1 MPPRPADSHGPAP
14 IIVIKRKKAGAH
26 AHHGGAWKVA
36 YADFVTAMMA
46 FFLLLWL
53 LNVTTQDQKQAIAN
67 YFDPTSAS
75 ESTSGSGG
83 VMGGTSMMAPGAE
96 LSDTKPIGE
105 SIPVPGDPAEKSEK
119 SAKSAN
125 ASGQA
130 GSIDPTAGDDGKSPS
145 ADPTQADAGQA
156 EAEKAKAAAEAAK
169 EDQHFKQAEAAIRQ
183 AIQSSPELQ
192 PLSQNLL
199 VDQTPEG
206 LRIQLVDQDGSAM
219 FPSGG
224 TEMFDRTRKLF
235 GAVVAAVIANM
246 PNQIT
251 VRGHTDSTPYHSTKG
266 YSNWDLSTDRANAS
280 RRALVDA
287 GLDPNR
293 IASVVGKAD
302 RDPLFPENPAA
313 PENRRISIVLLRAAA
328 ATASGDGGTVVGR
341 RPTS

>member
-14 IIVIKRKKAGAH
+14 IIVIKRKKAGGH

-83 VMGGTSMMAPGAE
+83 VMGGTSMMSPGAE

-125 ASGQA
+125 ASGDA
-130 GSIDPTAGDDGKSPS
+130 GSFDPTAPDGAK
-145 ADPTQADAGQA
+145 TGQTDSN
-156 EAEKAKAAAEAAK
+156 KAKAAGEAEK
-169 EDQHFKQAEAAIRQ
+169 EDKHFKEAEAAIRQ
-183 AIQSSPELQ
+183 AIQSSPELKS
-192 PLSQNLL
+192 LSQNLL
-199 VDQTPEG
+199 LDETPEG
-206 LRIQLVDQDGSAM
+206 LRIQLVDQDGAAM

-224 TEMFDRTRKLF
+224 TEMFDRTHKLF
-235 GAVVAAVIANM
+235 GVVAAAVKNL

-251 VRGHTDSTPYHSTKG
+251 VRGHTDSTPYHSAKG

-287 GLDPNR
+287 GLDQSR

-302 RDPLFPENPAA
+302 RDPLFPENPSA
-313 PENRRISIVLLRAAA
+313 PENRRISIVLLRAATSA
-328 ATASGDGGTVVGR
+328 ASGDGGTVVGP
-341 RPTS
+341 PTNQLTGGAAHPD